1 MWIAWPQSQPPAMLW
16 KEEPSG
22 DGQTITEF
30 NVDECVAVA
39 IRSHYTEGLL
49 GRRPKEYFFFFG
61 WFAVKCEREYSD
73 LEDLYKLAESSAEP
87 NSRNTPKERGVSW
100 DHVIRANLD
109 AGETGC
115 AQRSGYPSEGRWV
128 KREPARKWRNQN
140 PPQSQL
146 HNHMASYLVGYEI
159 KIQKL
164 RWQMFVG
171 VAQSWQMVLL
181 VQ

>member
-1 MWIAWPQSQPPAMLW
+1 
-16 KEEPSG
+16 
-22 DGQTITEF
+22 
-30 NVDECVAVA
+30 
-39 IRSHYTEGLL
+39 
-49 GRRPKEYFFFFG
+49 
-61 WFAVKCEREYSD
+61 VKCEREYSD

-128 KREPARKWRNQN
+128 KREPAHKWRNQN